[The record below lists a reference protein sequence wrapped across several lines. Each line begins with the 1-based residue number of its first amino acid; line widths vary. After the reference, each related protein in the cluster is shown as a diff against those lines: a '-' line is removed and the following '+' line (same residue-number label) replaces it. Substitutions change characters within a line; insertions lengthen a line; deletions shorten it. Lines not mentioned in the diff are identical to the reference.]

1 MAARATR
8 MSTSSSAP
16 PSARQRL
23 TGSAELVRALDA
35 GLPVRCVV
43 VPEGALPA
51 ELSALCE
58 RAAAAGAEILRS
70 GERRQTR
77 LAGDADVAALVGPER
92 DGDLD
97 AVMARGGAVWL
108 IVGARY
114 PGNVGTAI
122 RTAEVSGADGVYI
135 DCAFDHAQRREARR
149 ASMRADR
156 FLPVAWERAGD
167 VIGAARRAGKRI
179 VAVEDNGSAA
189 PWEISLAGPV
199 LFVAGGESDG
209 IPAAVQRRCD
219 AVTRIPMEGFVS
231 SYNLQA
237 AVAIVAA
244 ERLRQCGGSR

>member
-1 MAARATR
+1 

-16 PSARQRL
+16 PSARRRL
-23 TGSAELVRALDA
+23 TGSAELARALDA

-43 VPEGALPA
+43 VPEGPLSA
-51 ELSALCE
+51 ELGALCE
-58 RAAAAGAEILRS
+58 RASAAGAEILRS
-70 GERRQTR
+70 GERRRTR
-77 LAGDADVAALVGPER
+77 LAGDAEVAALVGPEL

-122 RTAEVSGADGVYI
+122 RTAEVSGADGFYI
-135 DCAFDHAQRREARR
+135 DSHFDHAQRRETRR

-179 VAVEDNGSAA
+179 VAIEDSGTAA
-189 PWEISLAGPV
+189 PWEVSLTGP
-199 LFVAGGESDG
+199 LLLVAGGESDG
-209 IPAAVQRRCD
+209 IPPALQRRCD

-244 ERLRQCGGSR
+244 ERLRQSGGSPR